1 MVVLSDLD
9 LQTAMLAVEIR
20 GEFQRY
26 FGSDMPVLSD
36 SKLQTTMLAVEIPR
50 GLH

>member
-26 FGSDMPVLSD
+26 FGFDKIVLSHLD
-36 SKLQTTMLAVEIPR
+36 SQTAMLAIDIR
-50 GLH
+50 GQLH